1 MIKALI
7 IMVLSLQAIQQFK
20 KWIKPQDISYE
31 AKFALKL

>member
-20 KWIKPQDISYE
+20 KWFEPQDFPDE
-31 AKFALKL
+31 VKFALKL